1 MSGLS
6 VGTWDDQL
14 DPNRLRMD
22 IVEAFEALIVDN
34 AIRPQK
40 RRSLESGD
48 SGGDVPPRKR
58 LKIS

>member
-40 RRSLESGD
+40 RSLESGD
-48 SGGDVPPRKR
+48 SGGDAPPRKR